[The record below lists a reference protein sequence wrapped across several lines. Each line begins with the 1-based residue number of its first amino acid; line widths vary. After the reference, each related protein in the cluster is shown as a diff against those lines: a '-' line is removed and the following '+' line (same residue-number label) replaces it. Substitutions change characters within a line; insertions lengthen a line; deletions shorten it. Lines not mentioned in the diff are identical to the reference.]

1 MEAATSVLDREE
13 QQQLQQ
19 QQKTALDNLEEKNT
33 FVAAYT
39 SCRKER
45 AASGSKHSKE
55 LLKSLKEY
63 PKVMPLILTH
73 AQAKKLLPQGA
84 VCWRGN
90 VRGEWWGHLR
100 PYKSFHKKVADF
112 GSESDCMKSMLQTVW
127 MQWAEKEGLDAKSIC
142 PMVGLF

>member
-33 FVAAYT
+33 FVAAYMA
-39 SCRKER
+39 SKHER
-45 AASGSKHSKE
+45 AASGSKHSKAVHSA
-55 LLKSLKEY
+55 LKQY
-63 PKVMPLILTH
+63 PKVLPLVLTH
-73 AQAKKLLPQGA
+73 AGVKKLVPQGA

-90 VRGEWWGHLR
+90 LRGEWWGHLR
-100 PYKSFHKKVADF
+100 PYTSFHKKVADYTN
-112 GSESDCMKSMLQTVW
+112 ETDCMKAMLKTLW
-127 MQWAEKEGLDAKSIC
+127 MQWGEKEGLDAKSTC